1 MAGKPSKRAVTH
13 ERHEPDDRVVPPV
26 MRFAEMPE
34 VNAGGEQGP
43 VDAGRELLNP
53 RVKRVAPGGA
63 WRALDDARVRIRF
76 DETDQRGQALPAH
89 HAVGIEHDHVA
100 VASSPAATEV
110 ADVAAL
116 ALDAM
121 LTPTVVHAP
130 EAIDRTAHVRPSG
143 EFRNA
148 GVRLAAVR

>member
-1 MAGKPSKRAVTH
+1 MAREPAKCAVAH
-13 ERHEPDDRVVPPV
+13 ERRKADDRVVAPV

-43 VDAGRELLNP
+43 VNAGRELLNP
-53 RVKRVAPGGA
+53 RVERVAPGSD

-76 DETDQRGQALPAH
+76 DQTDQPGQASSTH

-100 VASSPAATEV
+100 VTSSPAATEV

-121 LTPTVVHAP
+121 LTPTVIHA
-130 EAIDRTAHVRPSG
+130 S
-143 EFRNA
+143 
-148 GVRLAAVR
+148 